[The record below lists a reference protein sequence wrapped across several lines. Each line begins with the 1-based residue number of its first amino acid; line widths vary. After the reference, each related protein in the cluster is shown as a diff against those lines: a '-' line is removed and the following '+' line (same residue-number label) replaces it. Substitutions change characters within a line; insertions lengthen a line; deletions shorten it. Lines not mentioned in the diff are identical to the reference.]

1 MADSVAEITK
11 MAAQT
16 GVGGLYWTAAILGMG
31 IIVGALVLIPLRK
44 KSPQRHLSGFRVS
57 FFIRI

>member
-44 KSPQRHLSGFRVS
+44 KSPQDVKVTEETV
-57 FFIRI
+57 